1 VSETVEPGKL
11 PDSTP
16 ILVALPTL
24 IACMSWPS
32 SSSPI
37 CGELED
43 LRLEFQLS
51 SKTPRARLDIRRK
64 QLVRRFQAAA
74 YRRASRIGLRLVHPC
89 LCTVHSAHDMG
100 PPSYSSEY
108 QPASTVYS
116 TTSYMT
122 RSHFQSGSILNFNLK
137 YHKTPKRLLCPAYA
151 FIECLIF
158 SPGKSSS
165 FLL

>member
-1 VSETVEPGKL
+1 
-11 PDSTP
+11 
-16 ILVALPTL
+16 
-24 IACMSWPS
+24 MSWPS

-89 LCTVHSAHDMG
+89 LCTVHSAHTTWV
-100 PPSYSSEY
+100 PLATVANISLLLL
-108 QPASTVYS
+108 STV
-116 TTSYMT
+116 
-122 RSHFQSGSILNFNLK
+122 
-137 YHKTPKRLLCPAYA
+137 LLPT
-151 FIECLIF
+151 
-158 SPGKSSS
+158 
-165 FLL
+165 